1 MRKQFPDVSS
11 RYGAPMGRSSFG
23 IPENSEGKIRV
34 FRVNLDSGGYDDG
47 GAYWGIGKPLFCA
60 TDGGDYRQFVR
71 ANSRLAAIAEFE
83 IERSKLAK
91 PPIRE
96 FNTWKAL
103 AGENLQH
110 MNDKGRPLFMRLC
123 ELGF

>member
-1 MRKQFPDVSS
+1 MRKQFPDVSCK
-11 RYGAPMGRSSFG
+11 YGAPMGRSSFG
-23 IPENSEGKIRV
+23 TPDHAEGKIRV

-47 GAYWGIGKPLFCA
+47 GAYWGTGQPLFCA
-60 TDGGDYRQFVR
+60 TDGAEYRQFIR
-71 ANSRLAAIAEFE
+71 ASSRLAAIAELE
-83 IERSKLAK
+83 IERDKLAR

-96 FNTWKAL
+96 FNTWKTL

-110 MNDKGRPLFMRLC
+110 LNDRGRPLFLRLC